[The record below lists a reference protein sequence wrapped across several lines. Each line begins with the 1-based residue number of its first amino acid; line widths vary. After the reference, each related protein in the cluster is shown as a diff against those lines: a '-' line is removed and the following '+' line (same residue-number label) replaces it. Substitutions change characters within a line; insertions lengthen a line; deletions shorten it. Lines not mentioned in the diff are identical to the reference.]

1 MKCKN
6 CRKDNGIAV
15 CNKFIINYRESRKMV
30 LDKIEGAIYFEI
42 DRKKNVI
49 SKINN
54 DRQN

>member
-6 CRKDNGIAV
+6 CGKDNGIAV

-42 DRKKNVI
+42 DGKKNVI
-49 SKINN
+49 SKINK
-54 DRQN
+54 